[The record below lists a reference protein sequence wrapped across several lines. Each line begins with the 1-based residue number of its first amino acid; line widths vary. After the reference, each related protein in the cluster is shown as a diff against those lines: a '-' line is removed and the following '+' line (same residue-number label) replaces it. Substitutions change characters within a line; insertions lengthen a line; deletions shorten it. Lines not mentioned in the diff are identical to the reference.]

1 MEKISVSTNKAPG
14 AIGPY
19 SQALKLNNIVYTSGQ
34 IPLDSETGE
43 TVGADVAT
51 QTKKVMENLQHVLE
65 AAGAS
70 FKTVVKS
77 TVFLKDMTKFGEFN
91 DVYAAFFQE
100 PFPARSCVEVAALP
114 KGVLVE
120 VEVVAYVE
128 EDL

>member
-1 MEKISVSTNKAPG
+1 MVKIAVSTNKAPV

-19 SQALKLNNIVYTSGQ
+19 SQAIKTNNIVYTSGQ

-43 TVGADVAT
+43 IVGTDVAT
-51 QTKKVMENLQHVLE
+51 QTKKVMENLQQVLE

-70 FKTVVKS
+70 FNTVVKC

-91 DVYAAFFQE
+91 EVYAAFFQE

-120 VEVVAYVE
+120 IEAVAYGDE
-128 EDL
+128 Q